1 MMSIELVASSTGGAG
16 ERSAC
21 SSSDQLGPD
30 PKAGGAHEGRW
41 SSNARL
47 STGACETEQSRAS
60 DRRARA
66 EVPRPSSAARRP
78 RSGSMRQKKMRGVRN
93 GIHSHYSREINYSHT
108 RSADQHTHTGNPPST
123 TQRHPPAARR
133 LASKLSSQAQRPS
146 QLPSIYYLV
155 RKQGPRPRPTPSL
168 DPPRRHATFL
178 LKKAISPSCF
188 FSGLAAATAAGASPS
203 G

>member
-1 MMSIELVASSTGGAG
+1 MMMSIELVASSTGGAG

-47 STGACETEQSRAS
+47 STEACETEQSRAS

-66 EVPRPSSAARRP
+66 EVPRPSSAAPRP

-93 GIHSHYSREINYSHT
+93 GTLSKLFT
-108 RSADQHTHTGNPPST
+108 RAAQTNTRTPETRPVPPSAT
-123 TQRHPPAARR
+123 HPPQGSWLRTP
-133 LASKLSSQAQRPS
+133 KLSSQAQRPS

-168 DPPRRHATFL
+168 DPPCRHATFL